1 MYPGAMHG
9 VSEYLER
16 TAGYLVTS
24 PVDLNGVHA
33 GVGGVVATLQDTIVF
48 SRLNVKFTCIKPYV
62 PYVRTT
68 RHECT

>member
-1 MYPGAMHG
+1 MHE

-24 PVDLNGVHA
+24 PVDLDGVHA
-33 GVGGVVATLQDTIVF
+33 GVGGVVATLQNAIVF
-48 SRLNVKFTCIKPYV
+48 SRLNLKFTCNK

-68 RHECT
+68 RHELNA